1 MEELLEL
8 LSFVDLKIK
17 NNVKENDYINLV
29 KIIHKIY
36 LKNKDQYEKDD
47 SDDEN
52 NDEDVDNDIYGSY

>member
-8 LSFVDLKIK
+8 LSFVDTRIK

-36 LKNKDQYEKDD
+36 VKNKEQEAI

-52 NDEDVDNDIYGSY
+52 DDNDIYGSY

>member
-36 LKNKDQYEKDD
+36 VKNKEQEAI

-52 NDEDVDNDIYGSY
+52 DDNDIYGSY

>member
-8 LSFVDLKIK
+8 LSFVDSRIK

-36 LKNKDQYEKDD
+36 LKNKELPDQSE
-47 SDDEN
+47 
-52 NDEDVDNDIYGSY
+52 DEDEEYNDVYGSY

>member
-36 LKNKDQYEKDD
+36 LKNKLQDEKDD

-52 NDEDVDNDIYGSY
+52 DDNDIYGSY

>member
-47 SDDEN
+47 SDDE
-52 NDEDVDNDIYGSY
+52 DVDNDIYGSY

>member
-8 LSFVDLKIK
+8 LSFVDIKIK

-36 LKNKDQYEKDD
+36 LKNKEQEDQ
-47 SDDEN
+47 SDE
-52 NDEDVDNDIYGSY
+52 EDVDNDIYGSY

>member
-8 LSFVDLKIK
+8 LSFVDIKIK

-47 SDDEN
+47 SDDE
-52 NDEDVDNDIYGSY
+52 DVDNDIYGSY

>member
-8 LSFVDLKIK
+8 LSFVDIKIK

-36 LKNKDQYEKDD
+36 LKNKDQYEKDV

>member
-8 LSFVDLKIK
+8 LSFVDIKIK

-36 LKNKDQYEKDD
+36 LKNKDQYEKHD

-52 NDEDVDNDIYGSY
+52 DDNDIYGSY

>member
-17 NNVKENDYINLV
+17 NNVKENDYLNLV

-36 LKNKDQYEKDD
+36 LKNKDQDEKNSDEEDD
-47 SDDEN
+47 Y
-52 NDEDVDNDIYGSY
+52 NDVYGSY

>member
-8 LSFVDLKIK
+8 LSFVDIKIK

-36 LKNKDQYEKDD
+36 LKNKDQYEND

-52 NDEDVDNDIYGSY
+52 DDNDIYGSY